1 MKYDVFIS
9 YSRKDSAIVNEFA
22 QQITNAGY
30 SVWMDIDSIETG
42 DEFKGKIAFAIKNS
56 KLFLFFSSLASN
68 ESEWTVK
75 EVNYAIKKK
84 IPIIPIRL
92 DNADYNDSVDF
103 DLAGLDFIQC
113 NGKKGLDVAVKK
125 LMRSLE
131 KKIRPVVGSG
141 FDGVGVIKRDASK
154 LESTGIGPFKH
165 IWDFF
170 KTPAWSRFKYFALFF
185 IIACLGRG
193 ILINEDPV
201 DAGYSSVSV
210 EGPVDAD
217 YSSVPV
223 EDPVNADYLSVPVE
237 DPVDA
242 GYSSVPV
249 EDPVDADYSSVSVG
263 KPLTVYYSSALK
275 DKSSTAAYLYSL
287 YKDSSDAVLFLG
299 NSRPVIINDVS
310 DLDDE
315 WAVYDYSSA
324 LKYDAAIATYLS
336 TLDKGA
342 VSAARFSA
350 NGDRGISYRVDGV
363 INGHE
368 YVDLGL
374 SVKWATC
381 NVGATKPEEYGGYY
395 AWGETEEKYDYDW
408 YTYKWCNGSPSTMTK
423 YCTNSSFGTVDNKT
437 TLALEDDVAHVK
449 WGGTWR
455 MPTKAEQDELR
466 NNCTWS
472 WTTLNS
478 VNGYKVTSKTNGNS
492 IFLPAA
498 GGRSGTNLNLSGSLG
513 YYWSGSLYES
523 YGSLACYL
531 YFYGG
536 DYDWRSYFRYYGLT
550 VRPVSE

>member
-1 MKYDVFIS
+1 MKYDIFIS
-9 YSRKDSAIVNEFA
+9 YSRKDFKVVSKIAKKVSD
-22 QQITNAGY
+22 AGY
-30 SVWMDIDSIETG
+30 SVWMDVDGIESG
-42 DEFKGKIAFAIKNS
+42 DEFKSKIAFAIKNS
-56 KLFLFFSSLASN
+56 KLFLFFSSQASN
-68 ESEWTVK
+68 KSEWTVK

-113 NGKKGLDVAVKK
+113 NGKKEVDVAVQK

-210 EGPVDAD
+210 E
-217 YSSVPV
+217 
-223 EDPVNADYLSVPVE
+223 
-237 DPVDA
+237 
-242 GYSSVPV
+242 
-249 EDPVDADYSSVSVG
+249 DPVDAD
-263 KPLTVYYSSALK
+263 
-275 DKSSTAAYLYSL
+275 
-287 YKDSSDAVLFLG
+287 
-299 NSRPVIINDVS
+299 
-310 DLDDE
+310 
-315 WAVYDYSSA
+315 
-324 LKYDAAIATYLS
+324 YLS

-342 VSAARFSA
+342 VSAALFSA
-350 NGDRGISYRVDGV
+350 NGDSGIIYRVDGV
-363 INGHE
+363 TNGHE

-395 AWGETEEKYDYDW
+395 AWGETEEKDDYDW
-408 YTYKWCNGSPSTMTK
+408 DTYKWCNGSKNSMTK
-423 YCTNSSFGTVDNKT
+423 YCTDSGNGTVDNKT
-437 TLALEDDVAHVK
+437 VLDPEDDVAHVK
-449 WGGTWR
+449 WGGSWR
-455 MPTKAEQDELR
+455 MPTKSEQQELL
-466 NNCTWS
+466 NNCTWT
-472 WTTLNS
+472 WTTQNC
-478 VNGYKVTSKTNGNS
+478 VNGYTVTGPNGNS

-498 GGRSGTNLNLSGSLG
+498 GYRKGTNLYYCGG
-513 YYWSGSLYES
+513 YCYYWSSSLHES
-523 YGSLACYL
+523 YSYDAYYL
-531 YFYGG
+531 YFSSGRYGWYYFYRFYG
-536 DYDWRSYFRYYGLT
+536 RS
-550 VRPVSE
+550 VRPVSK